1 MNRITFIAI
10 VGCSF
15 LGWSSACAQPIVNP
29 GAVDVESDVLKKIDR
44 KIRKE
49 PVYGKSPK
57 YCLVAF
63 GTEAKFRVWLVI
75 DGDALY
81 VDLNGNGDL
90 TDKGE
95 KFKLVI
101 DARGYSETC
110 QIGEITNPQS
120 KQVHKDMTAYFWGDD
135 RCRFYIDAAF
145 ENPKLPRLH
154 GFCDATFASK
164 AADAP
169 VVHFGGSLKMSMSMA
184 TANDRPAFVVA
195 SIGTPGL
202 GKGTYVD
209 YSTSV
214 FRHLKG
220 KLQPHLELETPG
232 EKDAAI
238 REKDKFYTDGFEQAY
253 LYPVI
258 PGEKGDKRQTK
269 MTLSFPEW
277 KDGAVA
283 PSSFAVPIVTLK
295 K

>member
-1 MNRITFIAI
+1 MNRI
-10 VGCSF
+10 SF
-15 LGWSSACAQPIVNP
+15 SAVVAYSMLSWSAACAQPIVNP

-44 KIRKE
+44 KIGKE
-49 PVYGKSPK
+49 PAYAKAPK
-57 YCLVAF
+57 YCLVVF
-63 GTEAKFRVWLVI
+63 GAAAKFRVWLVI

-90 TDKGE
+90 TEKGE
-95 KFKLVI
+95 KFKLEI

-110 QIGEITNPQS
+110 EIGEITEPHS
-120 KQVHKDMTAYFWGDD
+120 KQTHKGMTAYFWGED

-169 VVHFGGSLKMSMSMA
+169 VVHFGGPLKMSMSMA
-184 TANDRPAFVVA
+184 TADDRPAFAVA
-195 SIGTPGL
+195 SIGTPGA

-209 YSTSV
+209 YSKSA

-232 EKDAAI
+232 EKDAVV
-238 REKDKFYTDGFEQAY
+238 REKDKFYTDGFEQVY
-253 LYPVI
+253 LYPVS
-258 PGEKGDKRQTK
+258 PGEKRDKRRTK
-269 MTLSFPEW
+269 MTLSFPDW

-283 PSSFAVPIVTLK
+283 PSSFVVPIVTLK